1 MYEEQDQF
9 PDRHAQFQPSNLST
23 RESEAEFYADERDV
37 DRDGEENQEEIVD
50 GEEVVMETDAGEVD
64 PELHEPAVNRAAD
77 LLPDQQDVEQEK
89 GGEEGDADME

>member
-37 DRDGEENQEEIVD
+37 DRDDEEIV
-50 GEEVVMETDAGEVD
+50 EMETDAGDVG
-64 PELHEPAVNRAAD
+64 PESNESAVNRNAD
-77 LLPDQQDVEQEK
+77 DVLSDQQDVEQDK
-89 GGEEGDADME
+89 GDVGEGDADDME

>member
-37 DRDGEENQEEIVD
+37 DRDDEEIV
-50 GEEVVMETDAGEVD
+50 EMETDAGDVG
-64 PELHEPAVNRAAD
+64 PESNESA
-77 LLPDQQDVEQEK
+77 
-89 GGEEGDADME
+89 G

>member
-37 DRDGEENQEEIVD
+37 DRDDEEIV
-50 GEEVVMETDAGEVD
+50 EMETDAGDVG
-64 PELHEPAVNRAAD
+64 PESNESAVNRNAD
-77 LLPDQQDVEQEK
+77 DILSDQQDVEQDK
-89 GGEEGDADME
+89 GDVGEGDADDMDFTKVK